1 MYLIFRWTKSWIE
14 PQSPTFFLSSHIMK
28 RLLIILLAA
37 VIFTAAS
44 DKTPQQLYIEKY
56 AVTAVRE
63 MYRSGVPASITLAQ
77 GLLESRYGESRLA
90 SEGNN
95 HFGIKCHRDWTGKTI
110 YADDDEKN
118 ECFRAYGSADQ
129 SFRDHSDF
137 LRYKDRYKFLFEYD
151 ITDYKSWALGLRQAG
166 YATDPTYGQKLIG
179 IIENYKLYE
188 YDTMKNSEEV
198 EEYVEEQSKMDSKT
212 EAKVDDGKDSQKT
225 EPKSE
230 TRERT
235 KTRRD
240 SDKVASAKLK
250 DKESA
255 KDRRARERAEKEA
268 QKKKSTSRTKTRA
281 KSSQSETEFQEL
293 PSSPLSIEESVQMD
307 KSGLEQFQF
316 NLSRPTYM
324 RNGVAF
330 VYAIEGET
338 FESIARDYHLFLKEI
353 LGFNDVKSVRPLNAG
368 EMVFIQ
374 SKKKQAPK
382 GLEKYIVSEDGEKL
396 WDICQ
401 RFAVKQQAIEKLNG
415 FANGRELY
423 EGDTILLR

>member
-1 MYLIFRWTKSWIE
+1 
-14 PQSPTFFLSSHIMK
+14 MK
-28 RLLIILLAA
+28 KLLIILLAA

-56 AVTAVRE
+56 ALTAVRE

-90 SEGNN
+90 TEGNN

-110 YADDDEKN
+110 HADDDEKN

-151 ITDYKSWALGLRQAG
+151 ITDYKSWALGLKQAG

-188 YDTMKNSEEV
+188 YDTMKSEDAV
-198 EEYVEEQSKMDSKT
+198 EEYVEEQSKKESKKDSKSDSKIDDRKSDQKADSKQ
-212 EAKVDDGKDSQKT
+212 EA
-225 EPKSE
+225 
-230 TRERT
+230 RERT
-235 KTRRD
+235 KTKKD

-255 KDRRARERAEKEA
+255 KERRARERAEKED
-268 QKKKSTSRTKTRA
+268 QKKKSTSRTKTR
-281 KSSQSETEFQEL
+281 SSKDQQEAPSSIDDI
-293 PSSPLSIEESVQMD
+293 PSSPLSIEESVQID
-307 KSGLEQFQF
+307 KSGLEKFQF

-338 FESIARDYHLFLKEI
+338 YESIARDYHLFLKEI
-353 LGFNDVKSVRPLNAG
+353 LGFNDVKAVRPLNAG

-374 SKKKQAPK
+374 AKKKQAPK
-382 GLEKYIVSEDGEKL
+382 GLEKYIVSEDGENL

-401 RFAVKQQAIEKLNG
+401 RFAVKIQAIEKLNG
-415 FANGRELY
+415 FAAGRELY

>member
-1 MYLIFRWTKSWIE
+1 
-14 PQSPTFFLSSHIMK
+14 MK

-44 DKTPQQLYIEKY
+44 DKTPQQQYIEKY
-56 AVTAVRE
+56 ALTAVRE

-90 SEGNN
+90 TEGNN

-137 LRYKDRYKFLFEYD
+137 LRYKDRYKFLFEYE
-151 ITDYKSWALGLRQAG
+151 ITDYKSWALGLRKAG

-188 YDTMKNSEEV
+188 YDTMKNEEAV
-198 EEYVEEQSKMDSKT
+198 EEYVEEQSKKDSKKDAKSET
-212 EAKVDDGKDSQKT
+212 KVDDRKKSDSNADSK
-225 EPKSE
+225 PDVK
-230 TRERT
+230 ERT
-235 KTRRD
+235 KTKKD
-240 SDKVASAKLK
+240 SDKASTA
-250 DKESA
+250 KESA
-255 KDRRARERAEKEA
+255 RDRRARERAEKKAEKEA
-268 QKKKSTSRTKTRA
+268 QSRKSTSRTKTRA
-281 KSSQSETEFQEL
+281 PKNQVEEPSSIEDI
-293 PSSPLSIEESVQMD
+293 PSSPLSIEESVQID
-307 KSGLEQFQF
+307 KSGLEKFQF

-338 FESIARDYHLFLKEI
+338 YESIAKDYHLFLKEI
-353 LGFNDVKSVRPLNAG
+353 LGFNDVKTVRPLNAG

-374 SKKKQAPK
+374 AKKKQAPK

-415 FANGRELY
+415 FAGGRELY

>member
-1 MYLIFRWTKSWIE
+1 
-14 PQSPTFFLSSHIMK
+14 MK
-28 RLLIILLAA
+28 KLLIIILAA

-44 DKTPQQLYIEKY
+44 DKTPQQQYIEKY
-56 AVTAVRE
+56 ALTAVRE

-90 SEGNN
+90 AEGNN

-151 ITDYKSWALGLRQAG
+151 ITDYKSWALGLKKAG

-188 YDTMKNSEEV
+188 YDTMKNEEAV
-198 EEYVEEQSKMDSKT
+198 EEYVEEQSKSDAKKDSKT
-212 EAKVDDGKDSQKT
+212 DAKVDDKK
-225 EPKSE
+225 KSE
-230 TRERT
+230 VKADTKPEVKERT
-235 KTRRD
+235 KTRKE
-240 SDKVASAKLK
+240 SDRVASAKIK

-255 KDRRARERAEKEA
+255 KERRAREKAEKEA
-268 QKKKSTSRTKTRA
+268 QSKKSTSRTKTR
-281 KSSQSETEFQEL
+281 SPRNQSETPSSIEDI
-293 PSSPLSIEESVQMD
+293 PSSPLSIEESVQID
-307 KSGLEQFQF
+307 KSGMEKFQF

-338 FESIARDYHLFLKEI
+338 YESIAKDYHLFLKEI
-353 LGFNDVKSVRPLNAG
+353 LGFNDVKAARPLNPG

-374 SKKKQAPK
+374 AKKKQAPK
-382 GLEKYIVSEDGEKL
+382 GLEKYIVSEDGEML

-401 RFAVKQQAIEKLNG
+401 RFAVKQQAIEKLND
-415 FANGRELY
+415 FTSGRELY